1 MGTLTVT
8 KAKSITKPGLRG
20 DGGTLYLH
28 VTARGSRSWIQR
40 PTIDGR
46 RHDIGLGAFPLIS
59 LAEARHRAFENRKLA
74 RTGGDPLAAKRRAKT
89 PTFRQA
95 AEQTLEANRPRWR
108 NDKHAANWKQSL
120 ERYAFPVIGDA
131 PVNQI
136 RRQDVLRI
144 LTPIWTTRSET
155 ARKLRQRIRSML
167 RWAQAHGYVDI
178 NVAGEA
184 IDGALPTMPAVKG
197 HLRALPYREVAA
209 ALEAVD
215 ASAASLAAKLCFR
228 FTVLTA
234 ARSGE
239 ARAATWEEID
249 TSAREWRIPGARMK
263 GGIEHRVPLSDAVLA
278 TLDRARPL
286 DDASGLIFPSSI
298 RRGQPMSDV
307 TLMKM
312 LRTIGFAERT
322 TVHGFRSSFRDWAAE
337 CTNAEHAV
345 MEMSLAHAVG
355 SSVEQPYA
363 RSTLIEKRRALMD
376 QWTKFCA
383 TSGNANGGS

>member
-8 KAKSITKPGLRG
+8 KVKSIAKPGLHG
-20 DGGTLYLH
+20 DGGTLYLN
-28 VTARGSRSWIQR
+28 VTASGSRSWIQR
-40 PTIDGR
+40 LTIAGR
-46 RHDIGLGAFPLIS
+46 RHDLGLEAFPLIS
-59 LAEARHRAFENRKLA
+59 LAEARHKAFENRKLA
-74 RTGGDPLAAKRRAKT
+74 RTGGDPLAAKRQAKT

-155 ARKLRQRIRSML
+155 ARKLRQRIRSTL

-197 HLRALPYREVAA
+197 HLRSLPYREVAA

-215 ASAASLAAKLCFR
+215 ASAASLAAKL
-228 FTVLTA
+228 
-234 ARSGE
+234 
-239 ARAATWEEID
+239 
-249 TSAREWRIPGARMK
+249 
-263 GGIEHRVPLSDAVLA
+263 
-278 TLDRARPL
+278 
-286 DDASGLIFPSSI
+286 
-298 RRGQPMSDV
+298 
-307 TLMKM
+307 
-312 LRTIGFAERT
+312 
-322 TVHGFRSSFRDWAAE
+322 
-337 CTNAEHAV
+337 
-345 MEMSLAHAVG
+345 
-355 SSVEQPYA
+355 
-363 RSTLIEKRRALMD
+363 
-376 QWTKFCA
+376 
-383 TSGNANGGS
+383 